1 MSKFEIIE
9 QPRLY
14 SKLTKFTGS
23 EQKLIL
29 DYFYYDLTTEDLIE
43 MILNRVSDRE
53 VSDLLGAL
61 RDESSR

>member
-1 MSKFEIIE
+1 MFQIIE
-9 QPRLY
+9 APRMY
-14 SKLTKFTGS
+14 SKLTKFTGT

-61 RDESSR
+61 KE

>member
-1 MSKFEIIE
+1 MFQIIE
-9 QPRLY
+9 KPRLY

-29 DYFYYDLTTEDLIE
+29 DYFYYNLTTEDLIE
-43 MILNRVSDRE
+43 MILDRSTDRD

-61 RDESSR
+61 KDESSR

>member
-1 MSKFEIIE
+1 MFQILEE
-9 QPRLY
+9 PRLY
-14 SKLTKFTGS
+14 TKLTKFTGS

-61 RDESSR
+61 KDEDSR